1 MNECNSPSVLSP
13 NVWFRIHP
21 GLTAAL
27 AKSRGFFL
35 ISFFTVTDTIH
46 VFVNSDRITA
56 PE

>member
-21 GLTAAL
+21 ELTAL